1 MANDP
6 RLTIRGKVLDRR
18 LARDLASILPR
29 EVQRRQRLA
38 PAAGAPPIP
47 GLGRA
52 IASELPASGQGI
64 ASPLTEK
71 TRVVDIKTL
80 PIEGTD
86 GEVDVEQIDEIVF
99 LDAAGREVQ
108 FILKHPT

>member
-1 MANDP
+1 MAADE
-6 RLTIRGKVLDRR
+6 RLTIRQRVLDRR

-38 PAAGAPPIP
+38 PAAGAAPIS
-47 GLGRA
+47 GVGRA
-52 IASELPASGQGI
+52 KASELPASGEGI

-71 TRVVDIKTL
+71 TRVVTVKTL

-99 LDAAGREVQ
+99 LDAADREVQ
-108 FILKHPT
+108 FILKHPP